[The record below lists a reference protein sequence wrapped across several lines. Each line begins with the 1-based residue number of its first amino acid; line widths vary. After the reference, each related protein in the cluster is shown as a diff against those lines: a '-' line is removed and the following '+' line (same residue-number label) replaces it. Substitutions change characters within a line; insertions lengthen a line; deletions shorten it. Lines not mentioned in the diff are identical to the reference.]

1 MNKRAFTLIEILVAS
16 VLLASI
22 IFGMTNLF
30 VSGKRYILHISS
42 RMTSGELGKFFLDPL
57 QTQVRQDTWA
67 TNCLGTAN
75 AANCTPPLPT
85 SLGIADGLDRN
96 YAARYDVAGDSPMPN
111 VNRVIIVINWTET
124 AP

>member
-1 MNKRAFTLIEILVAS
+1 MKKRAFSLIEILVAS
-16 VLLASI
+16 ILLASI
-22 IFGMTNLF
+22 MLGLTNLF

-67 TNCLGTAN
+67 ANCLGTAN
-75 AANCTPPLPT
+75 APGCAPTLPT
-85 SLGIADGLDRN
+85 SIGIADGLDRD
-96 YAARYDVAGDSPMPN
+96 YTASYTVARNSPVPN
-111 VNRVIIVINWTET
+111 VNRVTIAVNWTET